1 MSEKYIKGHFDDIK
15 KYANAIESRGDD
27 AGCTLENVLKGNAQ
41 VLELARKNNADY
53 ILIEDEYRI
62 AVDL

>member
-1 MSEKYIKGHFDDIK
+1 MTISKDMPMQLKAG
-15 KYANAIESRGDD
+15 GDD
-27 AGCTLENVLKGNAQ
+27 AGCTLENVLKDNAR